1 MKKEQRLLWWLLIRP
16 AEVFTVRPEVSKGS
30 RRLPSIP
37 QDGRNSYLSP
47 NGNVKFLRFGSIS
60 PVFAWM
66 VALVFAASTPV
77 QAQSGKDGA
86 SAYALQL
93 PVDMPQPAAGGLHRM
108 ALPAQALVKLQT
120 TGLADLRVFDA
131 QGLALPMALAAAPS
145 SRTKQQTASLVAYPI
160 MGGADA
166 SSGQGLSLR
175 IEDVGGKRV
184 VQLDGAGQQL
194 AGSAGAAGA
203 QKVVGAL
210 LDARTI
216 PGLTST
222 SAVALDLQADIPNAQ
237 PIRFVLQASKNLQNW
252 QTLADAVLYRVDGS
266 PVAASNR
273 LSFGAFNLKDHYL
286 RITWSDTAGTNAP
299 TTVTVRGATV
309 ITGEASVSAP
319 RVAARIATT
328 LTSPHEISFAL
339 PFATPLVALD
349 IAPQGNNELSPVRV
363 LGRNDR
369 SQPWRVL
376 ASGVA
381 YNLSGAGATQRS
393 SPLELGRDTSVREIK
408 IEADT
413 KTPGFSAPPQ
423 ISLLFEPTQIVF
435 LASGNA
441 PYTLAAGQPQAAS
454 AYLPLQSLIPG
465 YESGAENKLPLAL
478 ARVADAGGD
487 ATPLVA
493 APPTSQSLST
503 RNLVLWG
510 VLVAGALALGW
521 MAWVLMRQTRKPPT

>member
-1 MKKEQRLLWWLLIRP
+1 MKHFSCWI
-16 AEVFTVRPEVSKGS
+16 
-30 RRLPSIP
+30 
-37 QDGRNSYLSP
+37 
-47 NGNVKFLRFGSIS
+47 
-60 PVFAWM
+60 
-66 VALVFAASTPV
+66 VAAVFAASAGV
-77 QAQSGKDGA
+77 QAQPGNQGA
-86 SAYALQL
+86 QAYALQL
-93 PVDMPQPAAGGLHRM
+93 PVQMPVQLPQPSAGGLHRM

-120 TGLADLRVFDA
+120 SGLADLRVFDA

-145 SRTKQQTASLVAYPI
+145 TRTQQQTASLVAYPI
-160 MGGADA
+160 LGTTDA
-166 SSGQGLSLR
+166 SGGQGLSLR

-184 VQLDGAGQQL
+184 VQLDGAGQPSSGV
-194 AGSAGAAGA
+194 AGVAGA

-210 LDARTI
+210 LDARAITRI
-216 PGLTST
+216 AST
-222 SAVALDLQADIPNAQ
+222 ATAVALDLHADIPNAQ

-349 IAPQGNNELSPVRV
+349 VAPQGNNELSPVRV